1 MTITNQAV
9 DDEIVRKYGKIR
21 TDATPILYAILAEL
35 VEARLCATKQQK
47 SETETM
53 QPELNLE
60 QAEKVIRKRK
70 KKK

>member
-1 MTITNQAV
+1 MTITTQAV

-47 SETETM
+47 SEQESM
-53 QPELNLE
+53 LPELNLE
-60 QAEKVIRKRK
+60 QPKKAPQAK